1 MVQAQAAAA
10 RPPKRSRSFYDKE
23 VQAVVWQVVFLAIV
37 LGIGYYLY
45 SNMQANLAR
54 QNVSTGFDY
63 LRRESGFGI
72 GESWI
77 QYSPAASYSRALL
90 VGFLNTIAVAI
101 VGVVL
106 ATLIGISIGVAS
118 LSRNW
123 LVRQVTG
130 VYIHFLRN
138 IPVLLQII
146 LWHTLITNERFL
158 PLPRDFLT
166 EDGPSP
172 ILGGLYLTR
181 RGLFFPSFEPH
192 IGWLGAL
199 AGLIIGV
206 LVAWMIARWADRRM
220 AETGEQFPAFWA
232 GVGAVVACAAIGWL
246 VMGAPTAVSYPEVGR
261 FRVSGGATITPEFMA
276 VLFGLTVYTSA
287 FIAEI
292 VRAGILAVPKGQ
304 IEAGRSLGLRESVI
318 MRKVILPQALRV
330 IIPPL
335 TSQYLNL
342 TKNSS
347 LAVAVGY
354 PDLVSVSNT
363 TLNQTGQAPEAIL
376 IMMAVYLTTSI
387 VTSVLMNWYNSR
399 IQLVER

>member
-1 MVQAQAAAA
+1 MVQAQATATK
-10 RPPKRSRSFYDKE
+10 PPKRARSFYDKE
-23 VQAVVWQVVFLAIV
+23 VQAIVWQVVFLAIV

-63 LRRESGFGI
+63 LTRESGFGI

-77 QYSPAASYSRALL
+77 QYSPAATYAHALL

-106 ATLIGISIGVAS
+106 ATMIGISIGVAS
-118 LSRNW
+118 LSKNW

-158 PLPRDFLT
+158 PLPRDFRS

-172 ILGGLYLTR
+172 ILGSLYLTR

-232 GVGAVVACAAIGWL
+232 GVGAVVACATIGWL
-246 VMGAPTAVSYPEVGR
+246 VMGAPTGVSYPEIGR
-261 FRVSGGATITPEFMA
+261 FRVAGGATITPEFMA

>member
-1 MVQAQAAAA
+1 MVQAQATATN
-10 RPPKRSRSFYDKE
+10 PPKRARSFYDKE
-23 VQAVVWQVVFLAIV
+23 VQAIVWQAVFLAIV
-37 LGIGYYLY
+37 LCIGYYLF

-63 LRRESGFGI
+63 LARESGFGI

-77 QYSPAASYSRALL
+77 EYSPAATYARALL

-106 ATLIGISIGVAS
+106 ATMIGISIGVAS
-118 LSRNW
+118 LSKNW

-158 PLPRDFLT
+158 PLPRDFLA
-166 EDGPSP
+166 EDAPSP
-172 ILGGLYLTR
+172 ILGSLYLTR

-220 AETGEQFPAFWA
+220 AETGEQFPAFWV

-246 VMGAPTAVSYPEVGR
+246 VMGAPTALSYPEIGR
-261 FRVSGGATITPEFMA
+261 FRVAGGATITPEFMA

-318 MRKVILPQALRV
+318 MRKIILPQALRV

-387 VTSVLMNWYNSR
+387 VTSVLMNWYNAR

>member
-1 MVQAQAAAA
+1 MAQAEATSTL
-10 RPPKRSRSFYDKE
+10 PPKRPRSFYDKE
-23 VQAVVWQVVFLAIV
+23 VQAIIWQAVFLAFV

-45 SNMQANLAR
+45 SNMQSNLAK

-63 LRRESGFGI
+63 LGRESGFGI

-77 QYSPAASYSRALL
+77 QYSPAGTYARALL

-101 VGVVL
+101 VGIVL
-106 ATLIGISIGVAS
+106 ATMIGISIGVAS
-118 LSRNW
+118 LSKNW

-130 VYIHFLRN
+130 VYINFLRN

-158 PLPRDFLT
+158 PLPRDFLA
-166 EDGPSP
+166 DNGPSP
-172 ILGGLYLTR
+172 ILGSLYVTR
-181 RGLFFPSFEPH
+181 RGLYFPSFEPH
-192 IGWLGAL
+192 IGWIGAL
-199 AGLIIGV
+199 VGLIVGIF
-206 LVAWMIARWADRRM
+206 VAWMIARWADKRM

-232 GVGAVVACAAIGWL
+232 GVGAVIACAVIGWL
-246 VMGAPTAVSYPEVGR
+246 VMGAPTAVSYPEIGR
-261 FRVSGGATITPEFMA
+261 FRVAGGATITPEFMA

-292 VRAGILAVPKGQ
+292 VRAGILSVPKGQ
-304 IEAGRSLGLRESVI
+304 IEAGRAIGLREGII

-376 IMMAVYLTTSI
+376 IMMVVYLTTSI
-387 VTSVLMNWYNSR
+387 LTSVFMNWYNSR

>member
-10 RPPKRSRSFYDKE
+10 KPPKRSRSFYDKE

-37 LGIGYYLY
+37 LGISYYLY

-63 LRRESGFGI
+63 LGRESGFGI

-77 QYSPAASYSRALL
+77 QHSPAATYSRALL
-90 VGFLNTIAVAI
+90 VGFLNTIAVAV

-106 ATLIGISIGVAS
+106 ATIIGISIGVAS

-130 VYIHFLRN
+130 VYIHLLRN

-158 PLPRDFLT
+158 PLPRDFLA

-181 RGLFFPSFEPH
+181 RGLYFPSFEPH

-232 GVGAVVACAAIGWL
+232 GVGAVVARPRL
-246 VMGAPTAVSYPEVGR
+246 EL
-261 FRVSGGATITPEFMA
+261 GGLAQVA
-276 VLFGLTVYTSA
+276 GHDHQGV
-287 FIAEI
+287 AEI
-292 VRAGILAVPKGQ
+292 HDAALAVGQ
-304 IEAGRSLGLRESVI
+304 PAVVQQLQQHVHDLGVGLLHLVQQDHAVGVAAHRLGQLAAGLEAHVARGRADHARHRVALHVLGHVQAHHVGLVAEHLLVLVDGF
-318 MRKVILPQALRV
+318 RK
-330 IIPPL
+330 
-335 TSQYLNL
+335 T
-342 TKNSS
+342 
-347 LAVAVGY
+347 VAVHQQQIALGELERLLLIHGVGLD
-354 PDLVSVSNT
+354 PDRQSH
-363 TLNQTGQAPEAIL
+363 
-376 IMMAVYLTTSI
+376 
-387 VTSVLMNWYNSR
+387 R
-399 IQLVER
+399 